1 MGVDLER
8 LHRRARRAFGEMAVA
23 QAVARVR
30 AIVGLPN
37 VPDSELAA
45 QAALEKLQSGQERPT
60 AAEMAALEFVIRMMR
75 PAPLSKNG
83 RLDPLPSQPGSSTY
97 QPAVTASWEAFR
109 QTVAPL
115 VYSIG
120 RIDRTAGPNSAIGTG
135 FLVGADL
142 VLTNHHV
149 LTHLS
154 QGIDELDEGMAV
166 VRFYQEYEGPEPVS
180 ACPVLKVV
188 AVHPT
193 LDMALL
199 QIRMPASRPV
209 PELEPGAIPDEAAVG
224 AIGYPYRDDRNPL
237 FVDAIYEGRYGVKRG
252 ALGELLSRGPH
263 LVCHDCSTLGGN
275 SGSPL
280 FDLNT
285 GRVIGLHCS
294 GEFMYRNEAVPAA
307 DIAEFLRAASGT
319 DA

>member
-1 MGVDLER
+1 MSVDLER
-8 LHRRARRAFGEMAVA
+8 LQRRARRTFGDLAVA

-37 VPDSELAA
+37 VPDSETAA
-45 QAALEKLQSGQERPT
+45 QTALEKLQSGRERPT

-97 QPAVTASWEAFR
+97 QPAVTAAWEGFR
-109 QTVAPL
+109 QRVAPL
-115 VYSIG
+115 LYSIG
-120 RIDRTAGPNSAIGTG
+120 RLDRTAGPNPAVGTG
-135 FLVGADL
+135 FLVGGDL

-154 QGIDELDEGMAV
+154 QGVDELDEGMAV
-166 VRFYQEYEGPEPVS
+166 IRFYQEYEGPEPVP
-180 ACPVLKVV
+180 ACPIVKVV

-199 QIRMPASRPV
+199 RVTLPAPRSV
-209 PELEPGAIPDEAAVG
+209 LELEAGAVPDDAAVG

-252 ALGELLSRGPH
+252 ALGELMSSGPH
-263 LVCHDCSTLGGN
+263 LLCHDCSTLGGN

-280 FDLNT
+280 FALDT
-285 GRVIGLHCS
+285 GRVVGLHCS
-294 GEFMYRNEAVPAA
+294 GEFMYRNEAVPSA
-307 DIAEFLRAASGT
+307 DIAEFLRSASGA
-319 DA
+319 DD